1 MLVNEYK
8 QAWLDKSMRQYAV
21 NRPLQKSVMQQRRR
35 YGKITGSDAANI
47 VARQKAQASLL
58 KGGHVLMKHAAQS
71 QIKGKLGIG
80 LRVGGRV
87 GLRIIPIVGAAMLAY
102 DLYRAY
108 EFLTE

>member
-21 NRPLQKSVMQQRRR
+21 NRPLQKSVMQQRRSSGR
-35 YGKITGSDAANI
+35 ITGTQAANV
-47 VARQKAQASLL
+47 VARQKAQASML

-87 GLRIIPIVGAAMLAY
+87 GLRVIPIVGAAMLAY
-102 DLYRAY
+102 DIYRAY